1 MTRLRIGSEGRSGS
15 CADSPLL
22 EPRLPA
28 REVAKILGVKVG
40 TLSRW
45 RQLGKGPRGWIHLS
59 QTLVV
64 YSVAEIEQ
72 FLKERETYVPKNS
85 KGGDKK

>member
-1 MTRLRIGSEGRSGS
+1 MTRPYICSEDRSGRG
-15 CADSPLL
+15 ADTPLL

-28 REVAKILGVKVG
+28 REVAKVLGVKVG

-64 YSVAEIEQ
+64 YPIAAVED
-72 FLKERETYVPKNS
+72 FLKESEAHVPNNS
-85 KGGDKK
+85 KGGDNE